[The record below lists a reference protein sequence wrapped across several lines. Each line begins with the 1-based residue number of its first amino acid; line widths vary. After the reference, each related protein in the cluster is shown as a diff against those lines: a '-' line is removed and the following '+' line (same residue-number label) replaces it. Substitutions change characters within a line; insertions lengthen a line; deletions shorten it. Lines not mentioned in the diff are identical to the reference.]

1 MGDYR
6 HISFQKRWEITVACA
21 HKLGQC
27 SALST
32 VFTRLP
38 LLPEDR
44 MQLLTVSLIKGA
56 QATTAIEGNT
66 LSEQEIAQLHEG
78 WEVPK
83 SKEYLAVEVKNILD
97 AFNRLL
103 HEVVAQKKSQLIT
116 PSLIMDFHEMVG
128 RNLGIHFDAIPR
140 RFREDSR
147 VVGSYLP
154 PKYQHVSELV
164 EKLCDW
170 IRKEFHH
177 EKGQTLSDAFI
188 QAIVTHVYI
197 EWIHPFGDG
206 NGRTGRLLE
215 FYILLRAGVPGI
227 ASHVLSNFYNN
238 TRSEYYRQ
246 LENARKKNDLS
257 DFINYAVDGFYDGL
271 MENLK
276 TIQEKQIRVFWSNF
290 IYDKFAGIQFTK
302 RSAFTRKRDLILEFP
317 LNREFSVDEIPLLT
331 PLVARNYATLRKVT
345 LLRDLKELV
354 SLDLL
359 VKNGRK
365 YEANTDVLTT
375 MLLSN

>member
-1 MGDYR
+1 MKWLAE
-6 HISFQKRWEITVACA
+6 IWE
-21 HKLGQC
+21 
-27 SALST
+27 
-32 VFTRLP
+32 
-38 LLPEDR
+38 
-44 MQLLTVSLIKGA
+44 
-56 QATTAIEGNT
+56 
-66 LSEQEIAQLHEG
+66 
-78 WEVPK
+78 
-83 SKEYLAVEVKNILD
+83 YILMP
-97 AFNRLL
+97 FL
-103 HEVVAQKKSQLIT
+103 
-116 PSLIMDFHEMVG
+116 
-128 RNLGIHFDAIPR
+128 
-140 RFREDSR
+140 EDSEKIH
-147 VVGSYLP
+147 VLWGGYLP
-154 PKYQHVSELV
+154 PQHQHVAELV

-177 EKGQTLSDAFI
+177 EKGQTFSDAFI

-227 ASHVLSNFYNN
+227 ASHVLSDFYNN

-276 TIQEKQIRVFWSNF
+276 SIQEKQIQVFWSNF
-290 IYDKFAGIQFTK
+290 IYEKFARIKFTK
-302 RSAFTRKRDLILEFP
+302 RSAFTRKRDLILEIP

-331 PLVARNYATLRKVT
+331 PVIARNYATLRKVT
-345 LLRDLKELV
+345 LLRDLRELV

-359 VKNGRK
+359 VKHGRK
-365 YEANTDVLTT
+365 YKANTDVLTI